1 MRRRVGFVLIAL
13 LMPVFFA
20 CGAKHKFVV
29 LKTNVGDI
37 KVMLYKDT
45 PRHSENFLKLVKEG
59 HYDGLL
65 FHRVIEDF
73 MIQGGSSDSRHAPR
87 GKVLGQGKVGYSIE
101 PEILP
106 VHFHKKG
113 ALCAARMPD
122 EVNPRKLSSGEQF
135 YIVVGKVFTEEELR
149 RMEAE
154 KLRNEKNKLGKRLF
168 QPKMEE
174 YRKYLQSGQ
183 RTKADSLIRTIN
195 RTIEEEFEGYQVNA
209 ISKEAGEVYKTMGG
223 TPFLDG
229 DYTVFGEVTEGMDIV
244 EKIAARKTDAHDR
257 PEEDIVILKAEIT
270 RK

>member
-1 MRRRVGFVLIAL
+1 MRRRVGLFLMAL
-13 LMPVFFA
+13 LLPVFLA
-20 CGAKHKFVV
+20 CGAKYKFVV
-29 LKTNVGDI
+29 LKTNLGDI
-37 KVMLYKDT
+37 KVRLYKDT

-59 HYDGLL
+59 HYDSLL
-65 FHRVIEDF
+65 FHRVIQDF

-87 GKVLGQGKVGYSIE
+87 GKMLGQGKISYSIK

-154 KLRNEKNKLGKRLF
+154 KLRNEKNKLGKKLF

-174 YRKYLQSGQ
+174 YREYLQSNQ
-183 RTKADSLIRTIN
+183 RAKADSLIQIIN
-195 RTIEEEFEGYQVNA
+195 QKIEKEFEGYKGNA
-209 ISKEAGEVYKTMGG
+209 ISKEAGEAYKTIGG

-229 DYTVFGEVTEGMDIV
+229 DYTVFGEVIEGMDIV

-257 PEEDIVILKAEIT
+257 PEEDVIILKAEIT